1 LQAVWCERYVVP
13 EAKLFCIPKARFI
26 LYFALL
32 AVLLAVCVAFLRP
45 LGGGGVSAI
54 EPPELRSAPEPYV
67 AVRSNYVTPDPPDV
81 SIGSFR
87 RPDNVPDYQI
97 LESYRSERNGAR
109 GATLTV
115 DTRATKEVDLTLVAR
130 DLKARYADLDSVSVE
145 FIDSKDFLNY
155 RGGALIF
162 NTAAGAY
169 FQGFVYGP
177 PNNKGY
183 LVNAAEQ

>member
-1 LQAVWCERYVVP
+1 MPR
-13 EAKLFCIPKARFI
+13 ARFI
-26 LYFALL
+26 LYFASIVAPLVVG
-32 AVLLAVCVAFLRP
+32 AAFLWP
-45 LGGGGVSAI
+45 LGGGGISAV
-54 EPPELRSAPEPYV
+54 ESPELRPAPEPYV
-67 AVRSNYVTPDPPDV
+67 VVRSTYVTPDPPDV

-87 RPDNVPDYQI
+87 RPENVPDYQV
-97 LESYRSERNGAR
+97 LETYKSERNGAH

-115 DTRATKEVDLTLVAR
+115 DTRATTEVDLTLVAR
-130 DLKARYADLDSVSVE
+130 DIKARYADLDSVSVE
-145 FIDSKDFLNY
+145 FIDSKDFLSY

-183 LVNAAEQ
+183 LVNAADQ

>member
-1 LQAVWCERYVVP
+1 VP
-13 EAKLFCIPKARFI
+13 EAKLICMPKARFI

-32 AVLLAVCVAFLRP
+32 AALLVVGAAFLWP
-45 LGGGGVSAI
+45 LGGGSVSAV

-67 AVRSNYVTPDPPDV
+67 AVRSTYVTPDPPDV
-81 SIGSFR
+81 SIGGFR
-87 RPDNVPDYQI
+87 RPDHVPDYQI
-97 LESYRSERNGAR
+97 LETRRSARNGAH

-115 DTRATKEVDLTLVAR
+115 DTRATTEVDLTLVAR

-183 LVNAAEQ
+183 LVTAADQ

>member
-1 LQAVWCERYVVP
+1 M
-13 EAKLFCIPKARFI
+13 PKARFI

-32 AVLLAVCVAFLRP
+32 AALLAVGAALLWP
-45 LGGGGVSAI
+45 HGGGGVSAV
-54 EPPELRSAPEPYV
+54 EPPELRPAPEPYV
-67 AVRSNYVTPDPPDV
+67 VVRSTYVTPDPPDV
-81 SIGSFR
+81 SIGGFR
-87 RPDNVPDYQI
+87 RPEDVPDYQI
-97 LESYRSERNGAR
+97 LEMYRSERNGAH

-115 DTRATKEVDLTLVAR
+115 DTRAAKEVDLTLVAR
-130 DLKARYADLDSVSVE
+130 DIKARYADLDSVSVE
-145 FIDSKDFLNY
+145 FIDSEDFMDY

-183 LVNAAEQ
+183 LVNAADQ

>member
-1 LQAVWCERYVVP
+1 M
-13 EAKLFCIPKARFI
+13 PKARFI
-26 LYFALL
+26 LYSGLLAALL
-32 AVLLAVCVAFLRP
+32 VVCMAFLWP
-45 LGGGGVSAI
+45 PGGGGISAV

-97 LESYRSERNGAR
+97 LEAYRNERNGAH

-130 DLKARYADLDSVSVE
+130 DIKARYADLDSVSVE
-145 FIDSKDFLNY
+145 FIDSKDFLDY

>member
-1 LQAVWCERYVVP
+1 M
-13 EAKLFCIPKARFI
+13 PKARFI

-32 AVLLAVCVAFLRP
+32 AALFAVGAAFLWP
-45 LGGGGVSAI
+45 LGGGRVSAV
-54 EPPELRSAPEPYV
+54 EPPELRPAPEPYV
-67 AVRSNYVTPDPPDV
+67 AVRSTYVTPDPPDV

-87 RPDNVPDYQI
+87 RPENVPDYQI

-115 DTRATKEVDLTLVAR
+115 DTRATTEVDLTLVAR
-130 DLKARYADLDSVSVE
+130 DIKARYADLDSVSVE
-145 FIDSKDFLNY
+145 FIDSQDFLHY

-183 LVNAAEQ
+183 LVNAAD